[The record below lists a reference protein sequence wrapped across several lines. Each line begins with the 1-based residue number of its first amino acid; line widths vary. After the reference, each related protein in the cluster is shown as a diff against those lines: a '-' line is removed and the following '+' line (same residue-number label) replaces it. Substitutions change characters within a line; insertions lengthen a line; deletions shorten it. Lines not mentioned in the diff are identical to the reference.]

1 MIVEY
6 QENISKVTIDVR
18 EFMNETK
25 NSVLSDE
32 EAAKW
37 LREFRS
43 DLFSSFID
51 ETFKRLG
58 RQKSSSK

>member
-43 DLFSSFID
+43 D
-51 ETFKRLG
+51 
-58 RQKSSSK
+58 